1 MSAAEHERVVDY
13 LNRNSAGMVT
23 LLESLTRVESPSS
36 DAASQLPVKE
46 ILREEFAGLGYRS
59 RLLSGRTSGGSL
71 FASPAQ
77 RRRGRALQLLLGHF
91 DTVWP
96 VGTLEAMPFEIEGNV
111 IRGPG
116 VFDMKGGVV
125 QIIFALRAIRDLGLI
140 PSITPVVFLNSDEEI
155 GSRESGDYIRMLARR
170 VERAFVMEPALGTDG
185 AIKTARKGVGRFTVC
200 VKGKAAHAG
209 LDPEGGASAI
219 LELSHVIQC
228 LFEMNDPAKG
238 ISVNVGTIDGG
249 IRPNVIAP
257 ESKAVID
264 VRVATNA
271 DAERIEREIRS
282 IEPRVPGVTLEI
294 DGFIGRPPL
303 EPTPANRAL
312 WAAAKDI
319 AAKLDIELTDGL
331 AGGGSDGSTTS
342 QYTATLDGMGPVGD
356 GAHARHEYLLLDKTI
371 ERAALLTLLIL
382 APRINGVKA

>member
-1 MSAAEHERVVDY
+1 MNAVEHERVVEY
-13 LNRNSAGMVT
+13 LNSHSGDMVK
-23 LLESLTRVESPSS
+23 LLESLTRAESPSS
-36 DAASQLPVKE
+36 DAESQFPVKE
-46 ILREEFAGLGYRS
+46 ILRDEFESLGYRV

-71 FASPAQ
+71 FALPRQ
-77 RRRGRALQLLLGHF
+77 RERGRSPQLLLGHF

-96 VGTLEAMPFEIEGNV
+96 IGTLDSMPFEIEGNV

-125 QIIFALRAIRDLGLI
+125 QMIFALRTLRELGLA
-140 PSITPVVFLNSDEEI
+140 PNITPVVFLNSDEEI
-155 GSRESGDYIRMLARR
+155 GSRESGNYIRLLARR
-170 VERAFVMEPALGTDG
+170 VERAFVMEPALGMDG

-228 LFEMNDPAKG
+228 LFQMNDPERG

-264 VRVATNA
+264 VRVATTM
-271 DAERIEREIRS
+271 DAEKIEREIRG
-282 IEPRVPGVTLEI
+282 IEPQVPGVTLEI

-312 WAAAKDI
+312 WAVAKDI
-319 AAKLDIELTDGL
+319 AAKLDLELTQGL

-356 GAHARHEYLLLDKTI
+356 GAHARHEHLLLDQTI
-371 ERAALLTLLIL
+371 ERAALLTLLLL
-382 APRINGVKA
+382 APTINGATL